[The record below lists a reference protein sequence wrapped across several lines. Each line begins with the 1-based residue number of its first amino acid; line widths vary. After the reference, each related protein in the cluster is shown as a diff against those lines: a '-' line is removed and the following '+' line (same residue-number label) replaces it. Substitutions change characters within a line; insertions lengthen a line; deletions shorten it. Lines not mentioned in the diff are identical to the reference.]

1 MSMQFDYPG
10 VYVREDGAPGLAV
23 QAGAT
28 AIPVFIGLFLPRDPA
43 LRQAALARQCVRVE
57 DWLDFSSKFEFETA
71 ALIVHLKAPEVPGDS
86 GVLGINGE
94 PEPNPNPRYEL
105 EGIGHAL
112 GSYSLRL
119 YFENGGGPCYVLCLE
134 KAHPEYLVPAIEAVT
149 DITLLVYCEY
159 LTTETDQAILAAL
172 NPLLL
177 QQPGYFLIT
186 DSPQGS
192 ALEGLETKQTAAYYP
207 ALRTVYRHRLS
218 QSMKP
223 SLVLLTGYRPGVET
237 LQALID
243 EISTIDPD
251 PNNPFPPEPIATYQ
265 LVQDAMNF
273 YTSGLQH
280 GITVYLRA
288 SPAMAGVY
296 ARTDR
301 SRGVW
306 KAPAN
311 TPLAAVDGLAEVAQL
326 TSIAQVAMTEEKVAE
341 VHAAGVNAIRH
352 FTSTGSFIPW
362 GARTLA
368 GNAANSDPAWRYI
381 PVRRLFNSVERDLQ
395 AALGRSMFEPNTP
408 PTWEKT
414 RAAIDAHLRD
424 LWQRGALQ
432 GQRAE
437 DAYFV
442 QVGLGLTMT
451 REDIDAG
458 RMIVQVGLAVVR
470 PAEFIILRFTQHL
483 EAH

>member
-10 VYVREDGAPGLAV
+10 VFTREDGAPGLAV
-23 QAGAT
+23 QSGAT
-28 AIPVFIGLFLPRDPA
+28 AIPVFIGLFFPRDPA
-43 LRQAALARQCVRVE
+43 VRQAGLARQCVRVE
-57 DWLDFSSKFEFETA
+57 DWLDFSSKFEIA
-71 ALIVHLKAPEVPGDS
+71 ALAVHLKAPEVPEGT
-86 GVLGINGE
+86 GVLGINEE
-94 PEPNPNPRYEL
+94 PEPQPHHNTRYDL
-105 EGIGHAL
+105 EGIGHTL
-112 GSYSLRL
+112 GSYSVRL
-119 YFENGGGPCYVLCLE
+119 YFENGGGPCYVLCLD
-134 KAHPEYLVPAIEAVT
+134 KAHPEYLVPAIEVVT

-159 LTTETDQAILAAL
+159 ITAETDQAILAAL

-186 DSPQGS
+186 DSTQGS
-192 ALEGLETKQTAAYYP
+192 ALEGLEAKQTAAYYP
-207 ALRTVYRHRLS
+207 ALRTVYRLHLS
-218 QSMKP
+218 QPMKP
-223 SLVLLTGYRPGVET
+223 SLVMLTGYRPGVDT

-243 EISTIDPD
+243 EIGTIEPDPD
-251 PNNPFPPEPIATYQ
+251 SPFLPEPIATYQ
-265 LVQDAMNF
+265 LVHDAVGF
-273 YTSGLQH
+273 YTAKLLH
-280 GITVYLRA
+280 GIPIILRA

-296 ARTDR
+296 VRTDR

-311 TPLAAVDGLAEVAQL
+311 TPLAAVDGLAEVVHL
-326 TSIAQVAMTEEKVAE
+326 TSMAQVAMTDEKVAE

-395 AALGRSMFEPNTP
+395 AALGQAMFEPNTP
-408 PTWEKT
+408 STWEKA
-414 RAAIDAHLRD
+414 RAAIDAHLHD